1 MEFPFTVAC
10 LDLLVMTVLR
20 IDVRADETQKL
31 LAELQRRTGN
41 IQPAME
47 GIGQILVSNTQQRF
61 VDQVDPDGLPW
72 KELSAVTLSRR
83 RKAGSGAQI
92 LRDTGRLASSIS
104 YKVTG
109 GTVELGTNV
118 VYAGTH
124 QYGAKKGSYGR
135 TRKGGPIPWG
145 DIPARPF
152 FGYNDQDQAD
162 VLELL
167 QRYIDASRPQSWWQ
181 RFLDLFRR
189 LF

>member
-1 MEFPFTVAC
+1 
-10 LDLLVMTVLR
+10 MTVLR

-61 VDQVDPDGLPW
+61 VDQVDPDHHEW
-72 KELSAVTLSRR
+72 DKLSDFTLARR
-83 RKAGSGAQI
+83 RKGGMGAQI
-92 LRDTGRLASSIS
+92 LRDTGRLAGSIN
-104 YKVTG
+104 YKVVG
-109 GTVELGTNV
+109 GSVELGTELGTNV
-118 VYAGTH
+118 VYAPTH

-152 FGYNDQDQAD
+152 FGYNDQDQED

-189 LF
+189 LFF

>member
-1 MEFPFTVAC
+1 MEFPFSIAV
-10 LDLLVMTVLR
+10 LDLLAMTTIK

-83 RKAGSGAQI
+83 RKAGSGAKI
-92 LRDTGRLASSIS
+92 LRDTGRLAASIN
-104 YKVTG
+104 YRVVG
-109 GTVELGTNV
+109 GSVEPGTNV
-118 VYAGTH
+118 VYAPTH

-135 TRKGGPIPWG
+135 TRKGSPIPWG

>member
-1 MEFPFTVAC
+1 MEFPFSPAG
-10 LDLLVMTVLR
+10 LDLLAMTVIR
-20 IDVRADETQKL
+20 VDVRADETQKL

-72 KELSAVTLSRR
+72 KELSAATLARR

-92 LRDTGRLASSIS
+92 LRDTERLASSIT
-104 YKVTG
+104 YNTG